1 MNKRAIRNSMIVV
14 TIIAVIVILLAIY
27 LPGHRKKSLPKAVSI
42 NTVNQPTLGNKNAK
56 LHIVAFEDL
65 KCSNCMRY
73 NKTIFPKIYDQYVK
87 TGKAKYTIITLA
99 FVPGSIPAANAAHCI
114 YAQNHDAFF
123 AYVKYIYDH
132 QPPESQN
139 WATIPNLML
148 FATHIKGVN
157 QDTLAQCLIKSPYT
171 QQLTNNLSILQG
183 IMKPPVGTP
192 TMYINGIK
200 VDPLT
205 WDQVQY
211 VIKEL
216 S

>member
-1 MNKRAIRNSMIVV
+1 MSKRAIRNSMIVIAIV
-14 TIIAVIVILLAIY
+14 AVIVILLAIY
-27 LPGHRKKSLPKAVSI
+27 LPGSSHKALPKAVTI
-42 NTVNQPTLGNKNAK
+42 NTANQPTLGDKNAK

-73 NKTIFPKIYDQYVK
+73 NKTIFPKIYDQYIK
-87 TGKAKYTIITLA
+87 TGKAKYTVITLA
-99 FVPGSIPAANAAHCI
+99 FIPGSAPAGNAAHCV

-132 QPPESQN
+132 QPPETQN

-148 FATHIKGVN
+148 FATHVKGIN
-157 QDTLAQCLIKSPYT
+157 QDKLAQCLVKSPYT
-171 QQLTNNLSILQG
+171 QQLTDNLDLLKS

-192 TMYINGIK
+192 TMYINGVK

-205 WDQVQY
+205 WEQFQRVA
-211 VIKEL
+211 KEL